1 MIGLLVGGTGSGVG
15 KTTVTLAIIACLRKR
30 GYVVQPYKGGPDFL
44 DTTHHS
50 RVAGRTARNLDTWML
65 TAEANREVLRRAAL
79 GADAVVVD
87 STAMEPEEVA
97 RLVVLLAKEQAAASA
112 N

>member
-50 RVAGRTARNLDTWML
+50 RIAGRTARLRGHRDSFRQDLSAYTSRESWIDTIRYL
-65 TAEANREVLRRAAL
+65 
-79 GADAVVVD
+79 
-87 STAMEPEEVA
+87 
-97 RLVVLLAKEQAAASA
+97 
-112 N
+112 